1 MEARRAKV
9 VSGIASGWSRIAG
22 WPVCWTI
29 LTVVWLGSSTP
40 RGVGAQAVGPARGSL
55 VVSGGGEATS
65 HIIARFIELAGGPAA
80 PIVVVPTS
88 GRDDEDYDEFC
99 SCLDRWREAGA
110 TNLTVLHTRDRS
122 VANTDSFAE
131 PLRRARGVWF
141 NGGSHWLHTDAYL
154 DTKVHEELFALL
166 DRGGVVG
173 GGSAGAHVQGEI
185 MNVSRSPER
194 EFAER
199 TLPRADWRRGFGLLR
214 GVIVDVHVLARNRHF
229 DMLGVLEANPGML
242 GIAID
247 DNTAIV
253 VQGDAFEVIGT
264 SYVIMHDRQNVIP
277 PDPEA
282 TGRTIGGSFYFLRPG
297 DRYDL
302 VTLEATRPAATTRP
316 IARVAPRRPG
326 GS

>member
-1 MEARRAKV
+1 MEASRAKV
-9 VSGIASGWSRIAG
+9 VSGITSGWSRTAG

-29 LTVVWLGSSTP
+29 LTVVALGSSTP

-55 VVSGGGEATS
+55 VVSGGGETTS

-166 DRGGVVG
+166 DREGLDAVVVAVEATVAALQVAAAWIADEFTPRVQKRG
-173 GGSAGAHVQGEI
+173 AEIIELRKLSSAASAG
-185 MNVSRSPER
+185 N
-194 EFAER
+194 
-199 TLPRADWRRGFGLLR
+199 
-214 GVIVDVHVLARNRHF
+214 
-229 DMLGVLEANPGML
+229 
-242 GIAID
+242 
-247 DNTAIV
+247 
-253 VQGDAFEVIGT
+253 
-264 SYVIMHDRQNVIP
+264 
-277 PDPEA
+277 
-282 TGRTIGGSFYFLRPG
+282 
-297 DRYDL
+297 
-302 VTLEATRPAATTRP
+302 AA
-316 IARVAPRRPG
+316 
-326 GS
+326 